1 MTETLVS
8 RVDAFKN
15 GLEPSKNVLENSNT
29 RSTKTLKQKMKK
41 IKTQHVLKQM
51 LEQRIHA
58 AGAFKHTDFTQQEYR
73 HEVNKN
79 TNIQRDIQTIQ
90 KEYNTLFSNQTQFA
104 QKIAHEYANNK
115 QLIVSLAIALTQCGK
130 TGTMLAL
137 IYHMIQLNKIKLEN
151 VFIITG
157 YSTKLWI
164 QQTKERMPTVIHDNI
179 FHRNTLHKF
188 VKRAQGKQNVLIIT
202 DETHIAIGHNQAI
215 QKAFKQLNLFNIKHM
230 YQNDIKIVNFTATPE
245 NIANDLFHWKQAA
258 KTFIMQPPQNYTSI
272 FDLLRNHR
280 ILQAKDLCGYD
291 RQGNITNTEVTQN
304 IRQILEFIGD
314 KPKYH
319 IVRTHNGILHHRT
332 ILNFKQAI
340 QNDFEFI
347 SETQCTDFTEMVKQE
362 PTKHT
367 FIFIKEKLRCSK
379 TLCKDHIGVLYEREV
394 KKTNLA
400 SIIQGLAG
408 RLTGYHNNTNSIVFT
423 DIKQIIKYKQLWE
436 NQFIQ
441 DNTTHTQITQHTQ
454 QTKQTKQNKAYNIFN
469 LKQ

>member
-15 GLEPSKNVLENSNT
+15 GLEPSKNVLENSKT
-29 RSTKTLKQKMKK
+29 RNTKTLKQKMKK
-41 IKTQHVLKQM
+41 IKTQQVLKQM

-58 AGAFKHTDFTQQEYR
+58 AGAFKQTDFTQQEYR

-90 KEYNTLFSNQTQFA
+90 KEYNTLFNNQTQFA

-137 IYHMIQLNKIKLEN
+137 ILHMIQLNKIKLEN

-157 YSTKLWI
+157 YSSKLWI
-164 QQTKERMPTVIHDNI
+164 QQTKQRMPTIIHDNI

-188 VKRAQGKQNVLIIT
+188 VKRATGKQNILIIT

-245 NIANDLFHWKQAA
+245 NIANDLYTWKQAA
-258 KTFIMQPPQNYTSI
+258 KTFIMKPPNNYTSI
-272 FDLLRNHR
+272 FDLNHQNR

-304 IRQILEFIGD
+304 IKHILQFIGS

-319 IVRTHNGILHHRT
+319 IIRTHNGILHHRT

-340 QNDFEFI
+340 QNDFKFI
-347 SETQCTDFTEMVKQE
+347 SETHCTDFTEMVKQE

-379 TLCKDHIGVLYEREV
+379 TLCKHHIGVLYERAV
-394 KKTNLA
+394 KKTNMA

-408 RLTGYHNNTNSIVFT
+408 RLTGYHNNKNSIVFT
-423 DIKQIIKYKQLWE
+423 DIKQIVQYKHLWD

-441 DNTTHTQITQHTQ
+441 NNTLNTINTINQNNTQIIHKTH
-454 QTKQTKQNKAYNIFN
+454 NIFN
-469 LKQ
+469 LQQ